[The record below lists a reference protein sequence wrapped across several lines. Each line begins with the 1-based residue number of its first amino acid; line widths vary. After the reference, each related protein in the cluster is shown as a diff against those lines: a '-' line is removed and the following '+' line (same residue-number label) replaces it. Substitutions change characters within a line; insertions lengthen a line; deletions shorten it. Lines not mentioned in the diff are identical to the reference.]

1 VNELKRG
8 ISTIGLI
15 GLSICMLA
23 PAFDS
28 AATEPAD
35 ASPGS
40 EYISLYGS
48 LLSEFTRETKST
60 VQVKVNYRGL
70 RGDPRWKRLVGLV
83 AQIDPGKLGTR
94 EERLAYWINVYNIF
108 AIDLILGAYP
118 VDSIKDIGS
127 FFSPV
132 WGADAGKIRGRSYT
146 LDEIEDDILR
156 PMGEPRIHAAIVCAS
171 VSCPPL
177 ARTPFEA
184 GAIDRQLDATLAS
197 FLANPQKG
205 ARLDR
210 ASRTLRLSKIFD
222 WFESDFESA
231 GGVLSFVLPH
241 LAEDDA
247 RWIRSHR
254 ADLRIDYFGYDWGL
268 NE

>member
-1 VNELKRG
+1 
-8 ISTIGLI
+8 
-15 GLSICMLA
+15 MLG
-23 PAFDS
+23 PAFD
-28 AATEPAD
+28 AAAKEPAV
-35 ASPGS
+35 ASPTS
-40 EYISLYGS
+40 QYISLYGG

-70 RGDPRWKRLVGLV
+70 QGDPRWKRLVKLV
-83 AQIDPGKLGTR
+83 AKIDPGKLRTR
-94 EERLAYWINVYNIF
+94 EERLAHWINVYNIF
-108 AIDLILGAYP
+108 AIDLVLGAYP

-132 WGADAGKIRGRSYT
+132 WGAKAGKIRGRSYT
-146 LDEIEDDILR
+146 LDEIEDEILR

-184 GAIDRQLDATLAS
+184 SALDQQLDATLTR

-205 ARLDR
+205 AHLDR
-210 ASRTLRLSKIFD
+210 ATQTLRLSKIFD
-222 WFESDFESA
+222 WFEADFDSA

-254 ADLRIDYFGYDWGL
+254 ADLRIEHFGYDWDL